1 MAKRYYQNM
10 SDRARERRGM
20 MKKMRMH
27 EEYAGA
33 EMAKKQAAEDSMMIR
48 DDYSQP
54 CLLPSGAVDR
64 DWPNDGRFYLG
75 REQDL
80 FNGVQKQLS
89 EDGSDMRKVYKPGK
103 Y

>member
-1 MAKRYYQNM
+1 MAKRYHQGM
-10 SDRARERRGM
+10 RDRMREHEGM
-20 MKKMRMH
+20 ERKMRSR

-33 EMAKKQAAEDSMMIR
+33 EMAKKQAVEDSMMIR
-48 DDYSQP
+48 DDWAQP
-54 CLLPSGAVDR
+54 CLLPSRAIDR

-80 FNGVQKQLS
+80 FNGVQKSLA
-89 EDGSDMRKVYKPGK
+89 EDARDMRKVYKPGK